1 MIDLYQ
7 TLGIMERDRTLSL
20 YFLDITIAFITLLCV
35 APMTYSL
42 SATKLVTYK
51 QCSYQQPCGV
61 VCDWPKPLPE
71 DERKLKQMQWAL
83 AV

>member
-1 MIDLYQ
+1 
-7 TLGIMERDRTLSL
+7 MERDHTLSL

-51 QCSYQQPCGV
+51 QCPYQKLCGA
-61 VCDWPKPLPE
+61 VCDQPKPLSE
-71 DERKLKQMQWAL
+71 DERKLKQMQLAL